1 MPTLKIK
8 RVIEFI
14 LSPFSIEEVAK
25 QIKRALRAIY
35 ERIVFLGSFSRFIE

>member
-25 QIKRALRAIY
+25 QIKRALKAVY
-35 ERIVFLGSFSRFIE
+35 ELIVFLSSFGRFIE